1 MILNLDMSKVQF
13 DIDHVQLWTNFNT
26 QSEQRNSFNNTNV
39 FTIYFDTDI
48 DIAITGLVFL
58 CLLIIII
65 I

>member
-1 MILNLDMSKVQF
+1 MSKVQF
-13 DIDHVQLWTNFNT
+13 DIDHVQLWTNFST
-26 QSEQRNSFNNTNV
+26 QSEQKNSLNNTNI

-65 I
+65 

>member
-1 MILNLDMSKVQF
+1 MSKVQF
-13 DIDHVQLWTNFNT
+13 DIDHVQLWTNFST
-26 QSEQRNSFNNTNV
+26 QSEQKNSLNNINI

-48 DIAITGLVFL
+48 DITITGLVFL

>member
-1 MILNLDMSKVQF
+1 MSKVQF
-13 DIDHVQLWTNFNT
+13 DIDHVQLWTNFST
-26 QSEQRNSFNNTNV
+26 QSEQKNSLNNINI